1 MTASPEMFSS
11 LCLILSGHSYS
22 HHVNEKKVIGFII
35 LCWVNCDFP
44 YVLLVI
50 CQLFLIIKF

>member
-22 HHVNEKKVIGFII
+22 HHVNEKKSNCFII
-35 LCWVNCDFP
+35 LCWANCDFP
-44 YVLLVI
+44 YVPLII
-50 CQLFLIIKF
+50 CQLFFIIKF